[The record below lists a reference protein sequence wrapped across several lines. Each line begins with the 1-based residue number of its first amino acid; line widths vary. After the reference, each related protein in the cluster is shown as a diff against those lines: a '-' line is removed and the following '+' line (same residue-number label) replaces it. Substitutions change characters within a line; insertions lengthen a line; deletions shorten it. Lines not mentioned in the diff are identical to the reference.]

1 MQLKKIL
8 FSVLVA
14 IMMFSLVAL
23 AVSADATST
32 SLDLVADVES
42 ATESEGVV
50 AVKPGERFS
59 YTVYVENNPGIAS
72 LQFTVSYNTEAIEY
86 VEYNGNFYGT
96 SREDLSKD
104 KVVILEPAG
113 VKAYVQKA
121 KELIKICYLR
131 TSIEYRLKRM
141 IARMDDPKEIE
152 KRIQNDDLIFN
163 KELETLADWVIDS
176 NDISLEDLT
185 EQIYQLYKP
194 FV

>member
-1 MQLKKIL
+1 MLILVGPSASGKTEATKILIQKYNLKK
-8 FSVLVA
+8 LV
-14 IMMFSLVAL
+14 
-23 AVSADATST
+23 T
-32 SLDLVADVES
+32 
-42 ATESEGVV
+42 
-50 AVKPGERFS
+50 
-59 YTVYVENNPGIAS
+59 YTTRNMRVHEVNGKDYHFISKEEFMDKINNN
-72 LQFTVSYNTEAIEY
+72 FFIEY